1 MIRTNQ
7 VFSTTFHLIP
17 PKQEGRWE
25 ARPKWPKSCDVT
37 LKEDPWDLS
46 VITISR
52 SSWSVRRKR
61 RGRTRTR
68 RWVASSFE
76 LFSSASFILSLAP
89 LVAGWQVLSPKIT
102 IIWTHEKAQA
112 LLLSLT
118 GPVYHRQL
126 NILFPQGVRILDV
139 WKISFWQRWRPNRK
153 ELSCYNQNP
162 VK

>member
-1 MIRTNQ
+1 MIRTIQ

-61 RGRTRTR
+61 WRRRTR

-118 GPVYHRQL
+118 GHVYHRQL

-139 WKISFWQRWRPNRK
+139 WKISFWQRWNSK
-153 ELSCYNQNP
+153 ELFCNFYNP

>member
-1 MIRTNQ
+1 MIRTIQ

-61 RGRTRTR
+61 WRRRRR

-139 WKISFWQRWRPNRK
+139 WKISFWQRWNSK
-153 ELSCYNQNP
+153 ELFCNFYNP

>member
-1 MIRTNQ
+1 MIRTIQ

-52 SSWSVRRKR
+52 SSWSVRRKGWR
-61 RGRTRTR
+61 RRTR

-76 LFSSASFILSLAP
+76 LFSSASFILSLPP

-139 WKISFWQRWRPNRK
+139 WKISFWQRWNSK
-153 ELSCYNQNP
+153 ELFCNFYNP